1 MSIRVNRQGTL
12 TRQMDLGHVS
22 IFPFLRRIA
31 GALLVFVLGAAS
43 STVAQDE
50 DWDHKR
56 RDTGFFTKPGEDWSE
71 SDQIQFPEA
80 PLDENLA
87 PLDSDLIRG
96 DDNYFLDRASL
107 SVGKD
112 KVLRYTVVIKPPRGG
127 RNVFYEGIRCATEEY
142 KTYAYGTS
150 SGAFRPLGTVKWRKV
165 SSTEWNDYHR
175 VLVQR
180 YVCDQNGWAL
190 DVEQVQERIVQNEPF
205 QMRLR
210 QRPAGN

>member
-1 MSIRVNRQGTL
+1 MDPGHISIP
-12 TRQMDLGHVS
+12 
-22 IFPFLRRIA
+22 PFLYRLA
-31 GALLVFVLGAAS
+31 GVLLVFVLGAAS
-43 STVAQDE
+43 SAVAQEE

-56 RDTGFFTKPGEDWSE
+56 RDTGYLTKPGERWSE
-71 SDQIQFPEA
+71 SDGIRYPEA
-80 PLDENLA
+80 PLEENLA

-96 DDNYFLDRASL
+96 NDNYFLDRASL
-107 SVGKD
+107 NVGKD
-112 KVLRYTVVIKPPRGG
+112 KVLRYTIVIEPPGGG
-127 RNVFYEGIRCATEEY
+127 RNVFYEGIRCATSEY

-150 SGAFRPLGTVKWRKV
+150 SGAFSPLGTVKWRKL

-175 VLVQR
+175 VLAKR

-205 QMRLR
+205 RMRLR